1 MANRLSLRSGASR
14 PSAAHASAGPARP
27 LDAGAPVTVRPGPP
41 AGTGRHRQQQLRLA
55 RAPGL
60 GRLPGLRAQL
70 TDPLASNGYALIANS
85 GVTGALGLVYWL
97 LMARLYP
104 AVDVGRASAVYAA
117 MNLLAG
123 FTALN
128 FNGALTRFI
137 PQAGQRTRAFVL
149 HSYLVSA
156 LSSVVVTVGFLLTI
170 HWWGPSYSDLDGRL
184 AGVVFAGCVV
194 AWAIFTIQDSVL
206 VGLRSAFWVLVENG
220 LFGVVKIILLVL
232 LVAALPDH
240 LGIYASWMLPVFV
253 AVPLVNVL
261 IFGRLVP
268 RHTLLTG
275 HYQAASNR
283 QIGRFL
289 AGDYAGA
296 MCLLATVSLLPVV
309 VAARTDASS
318 TAYFY
323 IAWVIAGI
331 IDMIGINMG
340 MSLTVEGSFDAAT
353 LAANCRKAL
362 RKIVW
367 MLTPCALAFGLLAP
381 ELMRLFG
388 PGYAAHGAPVLELL
402 AVATLPRAATELY
415 LGVLRARSQTT
426 LVAVIQAARA
436 VILLGLAAALTG
448 YVGTVG
454 AGIAALASQT
464 VIAVA
469 IAPGLWRALTGKSPR
484 NSLVSTPAGPVS
496 PEVSPQ

>member
-1 MANRLSLRSGASR
+1 LR
-14 PSAAHASAGPARP
+14 
-27 LDAGAPVTVRPGPP
+27 
-41 AGTGRHRQQQLRLA
+41 Q
-55 RAPGL
+55 
-60 GRLPGLRAQL
+60 QL
-70 TDPLASNGYALIANS
+70 TDPLARNGYALIANS
-85 GVTGALGLVYWL
+85 GATGALGLVYWL

-104 AVDVGRASAVYAA
+104 AADVGHASAVYAA

-137 PQAGQRTRAFVL
+137 PLSGLKTRSFVL
-149 HSYLVSA
+149 RSYLVSVLASVIVAA
-156 LSSVVVTVGFLLTI
+156 LFLLTLR
-170 HWWGPSYSDLDGRL
+170 WWGPSYSDLDGRL
-184 AGVVFAGCVV
+184 AGLVFAGCVV
-194 AWAIFTIQDSVL
+194 AWALFTVQDSVL
-206 VGLRSAFWVLVENG
+206 VGLRSAFWVLVENA
-220 LFGVVKIILLVL
+220 LFGVVKLVLLVL
-232 LVAALPDH
+232 LVTALPHH

-253 AVPLVNVL
+253 AVPLVNAL

-268 RHTLLTG
+268 RHATLTQ
-275 HYQAASNR
+275 HYEPPSTR
-283 QIGRFL
+283 QITRFL

-309 VAARTDASS
+309 VAARTDAES

-323 IAWVIAGI
+323 IAWAIAGI

-340 MSLTVEGSFDAAT
+340 MSLTVEGSFDAAQ

-362 RKIVW
+362 RKISW
-367 MLTPCALAFGLLAP
+367 MLLPCALLFGLLAP
-381 ELMRLFG
+381 EVLRLFG

-402 AVATLPRAATELY
+402 AAATLPRAATELY
-415 LGVLRARSQTT
+415 LGVLRARSKTT

-436 VILLGLAAALTG
+436 VIMLGLAAVLTG

-454 AGIAALASQT
+454 AGIAVLVSQG

-469 IAPGLWRALTGKSPR
+469 IAPGLWRALTGKQAR
-484 NSLVSTPAGPVS
+484 NRSVST
-496 PEVSPQ
+496 EVSPQ